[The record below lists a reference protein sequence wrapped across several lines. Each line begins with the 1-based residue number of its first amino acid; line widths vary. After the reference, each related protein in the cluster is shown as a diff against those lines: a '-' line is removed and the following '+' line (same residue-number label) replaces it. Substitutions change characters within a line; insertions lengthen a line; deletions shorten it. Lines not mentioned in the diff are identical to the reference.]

1 MLYPVRIIALT
12 GKKGCGKSIASEH
25 INKLYNSHKLSFSTP
40 LKKAISEIFDFR
52 NNECYDVNKKEIID
66 YRWGLSPRELM
77 QTIGTEVFREKINEI
92 LPNLHMPYNNI
103 WISNMYFRIR
113 DIEEEYKHSIYK
125 YNTYVIDDCRFEDE
139 YNFVK
144 NLGGYVI
151 KINRNQEIYSKTDT
165 HESEKG
171 CSFDFEIENNGSVG
185 EFKIKI
191 DNLIRNN
198 IKW

>member
-1 MLYPVRIIALT
+1 MLYPVRIIALS
-12 GKKGCGKSIASEH
+12 GIKGCGKSIASDH
-25 INKLYNSHKLSFSTP
+25 INKLYNCHKLSFSTP
-40 LKKAISEIFDFR
+40 LKNAISEIFDFR
-52 NNECYDVNKKEIID
+52 NNECYDINKKEIID
-66 YRWGLSPRELM
+66 HRWGISPRELM
-77 QTIGTEVFREKINEI
+77 QKIGTEVFRGKIKEI
-92 LPNLHMPYNNI
+92 LPDLNMPYDNI

-113 DIEEEYKHSIYK
+113 DIEELHKFSIFK

-139 YNFVK
+139 YKFIK

-151 KINRNQEIYSKTDT
+151 KINRNESIYTGKDT

-171 CSFDFEIENNGSVG
+171 CSFDFEIDNNYSIE
-185 EFKIKI
+185 EFKIRI